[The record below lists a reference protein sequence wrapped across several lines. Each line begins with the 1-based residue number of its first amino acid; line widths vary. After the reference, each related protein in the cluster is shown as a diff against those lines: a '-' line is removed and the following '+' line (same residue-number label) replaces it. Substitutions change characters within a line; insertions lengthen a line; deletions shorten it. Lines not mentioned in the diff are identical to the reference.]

1 MERGGIMNGKRPY
14 MDYRQYRAASGNDC
28 VCHAAALRRWLN
40 REKKE
45 KPKKGIPDYSYKEG
59 ESL

>member
-1 MERGGIMNGKRPY
+1 MSKLSGRNTLLSMAGAT
-14 MDYRQYRAASGNDC
+14 AASGNDY

-45 KPKKGIPDYSYKEG
+45 NPKKGIPDYSYKEG

>member
-1 MERGGIMNGKRPY
+1 MNGKRPY

-45 KPKKGIPDYSYKEG
+45 KPKKGIPDYSHKEG